1 MFKNFANKNKCYGLS
16 KNMKCNTKQWAS
28 EMKKYCLC
36 KQYLQ
41 WSNIR
46 IYDNTDIDDNVAFN
60 LRLLEILSLKKF
72 SFS

>member
-1 MFKNFANKNKCYGLS
+1 
-16 KNMKCNTKQWAS
+16 
-28 EMKKYCLC
+28 MKKYCLC

-60 LRLLEILSLKKF
+60 LRLLEILSLKKV
-72 SFS
+72 SFSEFFLTYYLRYIKTYTQNNFPSRH

>member
-1 MFKNFANKNKCYGLS
+1 
-16 KNMKCNTKQWAS
+16 
-28 EMKKYCLC
+28 MKKYCLC